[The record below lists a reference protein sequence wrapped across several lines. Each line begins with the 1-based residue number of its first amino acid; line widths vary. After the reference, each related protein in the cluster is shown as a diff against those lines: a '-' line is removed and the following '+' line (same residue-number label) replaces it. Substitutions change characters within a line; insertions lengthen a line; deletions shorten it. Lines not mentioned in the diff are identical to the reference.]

1 MNKVKINNLEYT
13 IEEVDE
19 IGKSD
24 DGGTYSGQ
32 IDYIDQKILIL
43 KRLSKEQKK
52 NTLRHELT
60 HAFLWAYGFAQM
72 ESLHY
77 ETICDFVGIYSE
89 QIVKIAN
96 EYIEKIKEEV

>member
-1 MNKVKINNLEYT
+1 MKIVKINNLEYA

-19 IGKSD
+19 IEKSN
-24 DGGTYSGQ
+24 DGSRFIGTT
-32 IDYIDQKILIL
+32 DYVNQKILIL
-43 KRLSKEQKK
+43 KGLGNEQKK

-77 ETICDFVGIYSE
+77 ETICDFVGIYGE
-89 QIVKIAN
+89 QIVKIAD
-96 EYIEKIKEEV
+96 EYLEAK